1 MPYISV
7 VTPTYNEEDNIVEL
21 CNAVQKIFHEVGYDY
36 EHIIIDNSSKD
47 STVSKVKS
55 LILQNPSIKLIVND
69 KNYGHLLSPVHGIKQ
84 TSGDATIL
92 INADFQDPPELI
104 KKLIKSWEHGNKIT
118 LLQKIK
124 SEEPFIMKY
133 LRRFYYWFLQKTST
147 TNLTQ
152 NTTGSGIIDKSIVKL
167 LKNIH
172 DPAPYLRGLL
182 AEIGP
187 EIALVKFQQPA
198 RLKGKTKNNFFTLF
212 DLAMIGLIKQS
223 KFFLRLMT
231 ICGLSIS
238 IISFLISIIFLTLKL
253 FFWDQFELGKAP
265 LLVGLF
271 AISGF
276 QILFLGLLGEYLSIV
291 LSHVRNLPGVVEK
304 ERFNFKDE

>member
-7 VTPTYNEEDNIVEL
+7 VTPTYNEEENIVEL
-21 CNAVQKIFHEVGYDY
+21 CNSVQKVFKEVGYDY

-47 STVSKVKS
+47 NTVTKVKD
-55 LILQNPSIKLIVND
+55 LIIHNSSIKIIVNS
-69 KNYGHLLSPVHGIKQ
+69 KNYGHLLSPFYGIKQ
-84 TSGDATIL
+84 SSGDATIL

-104 KKLIKSWEHGNKIT
+104 KKLIESWEDGNKIT
-118 LLQKIK
+118 LLQKVK
-124 SEEPFIMKY
+124 SDEPFIIKY
-133 LRRFYYWFLQKTST
+133 TRKFYYWFLTKTSS

-167 LKNIH
+167 LKKIE
-172 DPAPYLRGLL
+172 DPMPYLRGLL

-187 EIALVKFQQPA
+187 EISLVKFEQPA
-198 RLKGKTKNNFFTLF
+198 RLKGESKNNFFSLF

-223 KFFLRLMT
+223 KFFLRFMT
-231 ICGLSIS
+231 ICGLTIS
-238 IISFLISIIFLTLKL
+238 ILSFLISIIFLALKL
-253 FFWDQFELGKAP
+253 FFWDEFEMGKAP
-265 LLVGLF
+265 LLIGLF

-291 LSHVRNLPGVVEK
+291 LSHVRKLPGIIEK